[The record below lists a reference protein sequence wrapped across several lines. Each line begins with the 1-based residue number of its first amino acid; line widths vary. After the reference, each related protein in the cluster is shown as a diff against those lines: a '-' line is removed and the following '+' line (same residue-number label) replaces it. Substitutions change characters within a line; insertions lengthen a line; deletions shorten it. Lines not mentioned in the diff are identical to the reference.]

1 VAYFNELD
9 TFAALHGLDSRQII
23 EGVGLDPRI
32 GSHYNNPSFGY
43 GGYCLPKDTKQLLA
57 NYKDVPQTL
66 IEAIVSANTTRKDF
80 VAADILSRNPRTVG
94 IYRLI
99 MKSGSDNFR
108 ESSVQG
114 VMKRIRA
121 KGVEVLV
128 YEPELSEDTFL
139 GSEVVADLAE
149 LKARSDVIVA
159 NRRHPDLADVED
171 KVYTRDL
178 FGKS

>member
-1 VAYFNELD
+1 
-9 TFAALHGLDSRQII
+9 
-23 EGVGLDPRI
+23 
-32 GSHYNNPSFGY
+32 
-43 GGYCLPKDTKQLLA
+43 
-57 NYKDVPQTL
+57 
-66 IEAIVSANTTRKDF
+66 
-80 VAADILSRNPRTVG
+80 
-94 IYRLI
+94 